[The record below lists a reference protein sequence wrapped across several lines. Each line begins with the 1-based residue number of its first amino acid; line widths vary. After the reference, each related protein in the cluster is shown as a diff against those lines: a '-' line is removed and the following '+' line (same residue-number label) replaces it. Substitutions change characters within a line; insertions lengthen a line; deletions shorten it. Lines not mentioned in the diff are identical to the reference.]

1 MSHQDG
7 SEKPG
12 TPQPTAPTSTP
23 GHSHLLSLPS
33 GFFFPTHGPIRS
45 NGGEARKQAK
55 RKNTLKASL
64 GVKGAE
70 QRMNSVMEMRVDRR
84 SNTGGS
90 LLRIL
95 LNRNA
100 SPTHWLQYPVSHEH
114 TQLDPHT
121 HIHTRLANSHAPR
134 HVHTM
139 HAMQMCCLPCTH
151 TTVFL
156 YMQLEEEDLDVRD
169 RVGKLHV

>member
-1 MSHQDG
+1 MAVRNQEHPS
-7 SEKPG
+7 
-12 TPQPTAPTSTP
+12 PQPPHPPQAIRISWASP
-23 GHSHLLSLPS
+23 LV
-33 GFFFPTHGPIRS
+33 FFFPTHGPIRS